1 MVKNTFKKIVGIIP
15 AGGKATR
22 VAPLP
27 CSKEIYPIAFL
38 RDKDGNIES
47 PKVVIQF
54 LLEKM
59 KLAGASEVYIII
71 SKGKWDIPDYL
82 GNGNL
87 FDMNIAYLIQGLPYG
102 APFTLDQAFPFVKK
116 STILLGFPDVLF
128 EPEDVYLPLLK
139 KIEETKAD
147 IVLGLFPT
155 ENPTKVDMVLFDDFG
170 KIQEIVIKPKK
181 TSLKYSWGIA
191 AWQPSFSKFM
201 HQYLGTYSEN
211 PPTKP
216 EFYLGDVINAGIK
229 NGLQVEGLKISKT
242 PLLDIGTKEDLLKA
256 VKSLLI

>member
-1 MVKNTFKKIVGIIP
+1 LKNLSNSIVGIIP

-22 VAPLP
+22 VSPLP
-27 CSKEIYPIAFL
+27 CSKEIYPLAFL
-38 RDKDGNIES
+38 RDKNGKIES

-71 SKGKWDIPDYL
+71 SKGKWDIPGYL
-82 GNGNL
+82 GHGNHL
-87 FDMNIAYLIQGLPYG
+87 DMNIAYLIQGIPYG
-102 APFTLDQAFPFVKK
+102 APFTLDQAFPFVQK

-128 EPEDVYLPLLK
+128 EPEDAYLSLLK
-139 KIEETKAD
+139 KLEETKVD

-155 ENPTKVDMVLFDDFG
+155 ENPTKVDMVAIDEFG
-170 KIQEIVIKPKK
+170 NIREIVIKPKK

-191 AWQPSFSKFM
+191 AWQPKFTKFM
-201 HQYLGTYSEN
+201 HQYLGTISDNYPLQREL
-211 PPTKP
+211 
-216 EFYLGDVINAGIK
+216 YVGDIINAGIK
-229 NGLQVEGLKISKT
+229 NGLRVEGLKISKT

-256 VKSLLI
+256 VKQFIS